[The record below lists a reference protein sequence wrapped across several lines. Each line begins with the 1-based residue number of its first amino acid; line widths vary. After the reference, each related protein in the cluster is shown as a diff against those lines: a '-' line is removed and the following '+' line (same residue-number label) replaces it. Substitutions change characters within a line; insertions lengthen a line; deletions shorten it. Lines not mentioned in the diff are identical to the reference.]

1 MSNEPEREPRG
12 SPVTPRLYCPQPLS
26 TGAPLD
32 LPEAAAHHAS
42 RVLRLRNGDE
52 LTLFNGEGGEFAAR
66 IERIDGRGVAVSL
79 GERRDIERES
89 PLAVTLV
96 QGLATGDRMD
106 FAIQKAVE
114 LGVATVQPVTM
125 ERSVARLDA
134 ARADKRMLHWRQIA
148 ISACEQC
155 GRNRIPDVL
164 PLRDLV
170 DWLSRPTGASLRLLF
185 APDAQAGLGA
195 LTRPAGGIELLVG
208 PEGGL
213 APEETVAAL
222 RAGFTAVRLGPRT
235 LRTETAALA
244 ALAALHTLWGDWR

>member
-1 MSNEPEREPRG
+1 
-12 SPVTPRLYCPQPLS
+12 VTARLYCPLPLS
-26 TGAPLD
+26 ARALLD

-52 LTLFNGEGGEFAAR
+52 VTLFNGEGGEFAAR
-66 IERIDGRGVAVSL
+66 IERVEGREVAVSL

-89 PLAVTLV
+89 PLVVTLV

-106 FAIQKAVE
+106 YAIQKAVE
-114 LGVATVQPVTM
+114 LGVSAVQPVTM
-125 ERSVARLDA
+125 ARSVARLDA
-134 ARADKRMLHWRQIA
+134 ARAEKRMLHWRQIA

-164 PLRDLV
+164 PLRDLD
-170 DWLSRPTGASLRLLF
+170 DWLSQPTVASLRLLL
-185 APDAQAGLGA
+185 APDAQAALGA
-195 LTRPAGGIELLVG
+195 LTRPAGGIELLAG

-222 RAGFTAVRLGPRT
+222 RADFTAVRLGPRV

-244 ALAALHTLWGDWR
+244 ALAALHALWGDWR